1 LSWRSKGIERA
12 FRKIERELPKID
24 PEKEERLKRVKED
37 FWFFCSYY
45 LPHYFA
51 APPAGYHKILVEII
65 NQEKVT
71 EKEVRELKRFIPSK
85 YHNLIRVTEKLEG
98 LVDVEPREHAKSTR
112 MSLAYP
118 LWRVLTGKSKFI
130 LLMSASQEMANLFL
144 ENLKAELEENERII
158 EDFGEQKGE
167 KWKTD
172 FITLKNGSAIVSKGA
187 GSSMRGIRH
196 RQFRPDLVIA
206 DDIMKDDLVN
216 SPTQRDKL
224 YRWFKRVV
232 MALGKDAFI
241 VVVNTIFHN
250 DDLPSRLLREI
261 EGGELANWLG
271 LRFSAVLEDGSP
283 LWPERW
289 SLEELEKKKKALGSV
304 HFATEYL
311 NEPISDEDAVFKEE
325 WFIYYEPSE
334 IAEKLSSGKLEIVMA
349 VDPATGKKTGD
360 YSAIV
365 VVGKDKETGILYVL
379 DAFGEKISDL
389 KLIDKIIEKYLAF
402 KPRRI
407 IFEEVVF
414 QEIYKNQVMREA
426 SKRGIHLP
434 IKGVKPK
441 VSKEVRIQ
449 KLSPLIENGLL
460 RFKKNQKLLIDQ
472 LIMFPKGD
480 HDDLPDALEM
490 AVSAFEKSPNFIF
503 KGVKIPWL

>member
-1 LSWRSKGIERA
+1 
-12 FRKIERELPKID
+12 
-24 PEKEERLKRVKED
+24 
-37 FWFFCSYY
+37 
-45 LPHYFA
+45 
-51 APPAGYHKILVEII
+51 
-65 NQEKVT
+65 
-71 EKEVRELKRFIPSK
+71 
-85 YHNLIRVTEKLEG
+85 
-98 LVDVEPREHAKSTR
+98 
-112 MSLAYP
+112 
-118 LWRVLTGKSKFI
+118 
-130 LLMSASQEMANLFL
+130 
-144 ENLKAELEENERII
+144 
-158 EDFGEQKGE
+158 
-167 KWKTD
+167 
-172 FITLKNGSAIVSKGA
+172 
-187 GSSMRGIRH
+187 
-196 RQFRPDLVIA
+196 
-206 DDIMKDDLVN
+206 
-216 SPTQRDKL
+216 
-224 YRWFKRVV
+224 
-232 MALGKDAFI
+232 
-241 VVVNTIFHN
+241 
-250 DDLPSRLLREI
+250 
-261 EGGELANWLG
+261 
-271 LRFSAVLEDGSP
+271 
-283 LWPERW
+283 
-289 SLEELEKKKKALGSV
+289 
-304 HFATEYL
+304 
-311 NEPISDEDAVFKEE
+311 
-325 WFIYYEPSE
+325 
-334 IAEKLSSGKLEIVMA
+334 MA

>member
-45 LPHYFA
+45 LPHYFT
-51 APPAGYHKILVEII
+51 APPAGYHKILVKII

-172 FITLKNGSAIVSKGA
+172 FITLRNGSAIVSKGA

-196 RQFRPDLVIA
+196 RQFRPDLVIV
-206 DDIMKDDLVN
+206 L
-216 SPTQRDKL
+216 L
-224 YRWFKRVV
+224 
-232 MALGKDAFI
+232 AFQNLTRKSRCWNIPHCLAAAVTI
-241 VVVNTIFHN
+241 V
-250 DDLPSRLLREI
+250 
-261 EGGELANWLG
+261 
-271 LRFSAVLEDGSP
+271 
-283 LWPERW
+283 
-289 SLEELEKKKKALGSV
+289 
-304 HFATEYL
+304 
-311 NEPISDEDAVFKEE
+311 
-325 WFIYYEPSE
+325 
-334 IAEKLSSGKLEIVMA
+334 
-349 VDPATGKKTGD
+349 
-360 YSAIV
+360 
-365 VVGKDKETGILYVL
+365 
-379 DAFGEKISDL
+379 
-389 KLIDKIIEKYLAF
+389 IIEHLVAF
-402 KPRRI
+402 KCLARPDVYFNWRA
-407 IFEEVVF
+407 
-414 QEIYKNQVMREA
+414 MRCHCSCWVA
-426 SKRGIHLP
+426 MLCGAARQGCCCYQNSRP
-434 IKGVKPK
+434 
-441 VSKEVRIQ
+441 
-449 KLSPLIENGLL
+449 
-460 RFKKNQKLLIDQ
+460 
-472 LIMFPKGD
+472 
-480 HDDLPDALEM
+480 
-490 AVSAFEKSPNFIF
+490 
-503 KGVKIPWL
+503 

>member
-1 LSWRSKGIERA
+1 MSWKSRGFERA
-12 FRKIERELPKID
+12 FKKLEQELPKAT
-24 PEKEERLKRVKED
+24 PEKKERLKRASED

-45 LPHYFA
+45 LPHYFSS
-51 APPAGYHKILVEII
+51 PPAEYHRILVEII
-65 NQEKVT
+65 NTGRVT
-71 EKEVRELKRFIPSK
+71 EEQIEKLKAFVPSK
-85 YHNLIRVTEKLEG
+85 YHSFLKPVENLEG

-118 LWRVLTGKSKFI
+118 LWRVLTGKSRFI

-144 ENLKAELEENERII
+144 ENLKVELEENERII
-158 EDFGEQKGE
+158 EDFGEQKGD

-216 SPTQRDKL
+216 SPTQREKL

-261 EGGELANWLG
+261 EEGNLKNWLG
-271 LRFSAVLEDGSP
+271 LRFSAILENGKP

-289 SLEELEKKKKALGSV
+289 SLKDLEKKKLALGSV

-311 NEPISDEDAVFKEE
+311 NEPLSDEDAVFKEE
-325 WFIYYEPSE
+325 WIVYYEPSE
-334 IAEKLSSGKLEIVMA
+334 IAEKLSRGKLDVIMA

-379 DAFGEKISDL
+379 DAVGEKVSDL

-414 QEIYKNQVMREA
+414 QEIYKNQVLREA
-426 SKRGIHLP
+426 SKRGVHLP

-441 VSKEVRIQ
+441 VSKELRIQ
-449 KLSPLIENGLL
+449 KLSPLVENGLL
-460 RFKKNQKLLIDQ
+460 RFKRNQKLLIDQ

-480 HDDLPDALEM
+480 HDDLPDALAY
-490 AVSAFEKSPNFIF
+490 AVEGFEKSPNFIF
-503 KGVKIPWL
+503 KGVRIPWL